1 LTPKPGLTAN
11 NGTLKRRLTAIVVA
25 DVVGYSQQMA
35 EDEEGTFTRV
45 RALMH
50 DEVPGYVQRHDGA
63 L

>member
-1 LTPKPGLTAN
+1 MTPKPGLTAN

-50 DEVPGYVQRHDGA
+50 GLARQFDTGA
-63 L
+63 PPS